1 MIQGVVNAAYEP
13 IVTLAIQGPSGQSRE
28 IEAVVDTGYNGYL
41 TLPPAVALALGL
53 PFVTTN
59 PAFLADGSE
68 VTFDVYSV
76 TVLWDGRLRDVDAHM
91 SDATPR
97 WDGRLRDVDAHMSD
111 ATPLVGM
118 RLLHDH
124 DLSIQV
130 RAGGRV
136 VIQAGE

>member
-13 IVTLAIQGPSGQSRE
+13 IVRLAIQGPSGQSRE

-41 TLPPAVALALGL
+41 TLPPALAPTLGL

-76 TVLWDGRLRDVDAHM
+76 TVLWDGQARH
-91 SDATPR
+91 
-97 WDGRLRDVDAHMSD
+97 VDAHMSD

-118 RLLHDH
+118 RLLHSHNLNID
-124 DLSIQV
+124 V
-130 RAGGRV
+130 EAGGRV
-136 VIQAGE
+136 LIQAGE

>member
-91 SDATPR
+91 SDATP
-97 WDGRLRDVDAHMSD
+97 
-111 ATPLVGM
+111 LVGM